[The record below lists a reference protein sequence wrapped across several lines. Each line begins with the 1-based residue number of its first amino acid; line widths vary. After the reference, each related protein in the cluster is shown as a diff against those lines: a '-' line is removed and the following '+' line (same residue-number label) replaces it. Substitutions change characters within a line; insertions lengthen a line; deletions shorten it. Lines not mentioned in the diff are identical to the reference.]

1 MEPTLRSAQV
11 LKQEAEDIGFE
22 GKDILEYV
30 KEQQKLD
37 REERAAWREDR
48 KRADESEEKKRADE
62 IKIQLAK
69 IQADKELALK
79 EMELHEQARQAQVT
93 ASSATTP
100 PPRNK
105 DAKSPKLPS
114 FIDEKDEL
122 GSYLLRFERYT
133 ENASWEKDTWAI
145 KLSAL
150 LTGRAMDV
158 YTRMSDA
165 DASDYDKLKK
175 ALLTRYNY
183 TEDGYRKRFR
193 EATPETEETPDQF
206 VIRLKNYL
214 AKWLELSGSSPQN
227 FDALVDLIVKEQFI
241 NACSEDLA
249 MYLLERGPKD
259 LVELTTWAQKYLIA
273 HKEQLGKS
281 KATVQPRRVDQK
293 KTTQSKPDSS
303 QGRQRLLQ
311 CYCCRGFGHRQSE
324 CGTKISPGK
333 DQKGSSTPVSQSSQK
348 KTRAMVAQL
357 DEDGEKAFTC
367 VEVEGTRSR
376 SNSKK
381 SGTEGST
388 DSDRAVYNAVCR
400 AQSNDGQTYVGVG
413 KLNGR
418 PVKVLRDTG
427 CTGMIVDRA
436 LVPEAQGSLQM
447 VDHTLIDV
455 PLANVYLDSPY
466 YKGHCRVMCVSS
478 PVYPVIIGNVRGARR
493 MLPDPDWKAED
504 QPGVRA
510 RTSGGNKDKDNDDNQ
525 GGDIPAW
532 MFRRSNQK
540 TGKSAPKERDSKVKP
555 AQPKEN
561 DDRARRNVKV
571 KEGATEEKC
580 VAGPVVTRAQAKKSD
595 KVHPLKVKEAMSSV
609 DKSTIENLQKKDST
623 LKKCFDCIGKP
634 IIRENYVGEFYK
646 KNGLLYRKHQ
656 ETKTGRSFNQLVVPK
671 ELRRQVMSV
680 NHESAFSGHLGAK
693 KTEVRILPN
702 FFWPGLRQDV
712 IRFCLSCDV
721 CQRTVK
727 RGSVKKVPLGSMPL
741 IDTPFKRVAVDIVG
755 PIAPPSEAGHRYILT
770 LVDYATKYPEA
781 VPLKKITTEAVAEA
795 LYSRTAKR

>member
-1 MEPTLRSAQV
+1 MFQHCSAKITKMEPILRSAQA

-37 REERAAWREDR
+37 REERAAWRETQKMQAQADVELA
-48 KRADESEEKKRADE
+48 KIRAEAEAEEKKRADE
-62 IKIQLAK
+62 IRFAQIEAAKEQAK
-69 IQADKELALK
+69 IEAEKELALK
-79 EMELHEQARQAQVT
+79 ELELKAQQSQAG
-93 ASSATTP
+93 ASLAATP

-114 FIDEKDEL
+114 FVDEKDEL
-122 GSYLLRFERYT
+122 DSYLLRFERYA

-193 EATPETEETPDQF
+193 EATPVTEETPDQF

-227 FDALVDLIVKEQFI
+227 FDALVDLIVKERFI

-281 KATVQPRRVDQK
+281 KATVQPRRADQK

-311 CYCCRGFGHRQSE
+311 CYRCRGFGHRQSE
-324 CGTKISPGK
+324 CGTKISPSK
-333 DQKGSSTPVSQSSQK
+333 ESQSSQK

-376 SNSKK
+376 RNSKK

-388 DSDRAVYNAVCR
+388 NSDRAVYSAVCR

-436 LVPEAQGSLQM
+436 LVPEVMVIPGSSGSLQM

-455 PLANVYLDSPY
+455 PLANVYLDS
-466 YKGHCRVMCVSS
+466 
-478 PVYPVIIGNVRGARR
+478 
-493 MLPDPDWKAED
+493 
-504 QPGVRA
+504 
-510 RTSGGNKDKDNDDNQ
+510 
-525 GGDIPAW
+525 
-532 MFRRSNQK
+532 
-540 TGKSAPKERDSKVKP
+540 
-555 AQPKEN
+555 
-561 DDRARRNVKV
+561 
-571 KEGATEEKC
+571 
-580 VAGPVVTRAQAKKSD
+580 
-595 KVHPLKVKEAMSSV
+595 
-609 DKSTIENLQKKDST
+609 
-623 LKKCFDCIGKP
+623 
-634 IIRENYVGEFYK
+634 
-646 KNGLLYRKHQ
+646 
-656 ETKTGRSFNQLVVPK
+656 
-671 ELRRQVMSV
+671 
-680 NHESAFSGHLGAK
+680 
-693 KTEVRILPN
+693 
-702 FFWPGLRQDV
+702 
-712 IRFCLSCDV
+712 
-721 CQRTVK
+721 
-727 RGSVKKVPLGSMPL
+727 
-741 IDTPFKRVAVDIVG
+741 
-755 PIAPPSEAGHRYILT
+755 
-770 LVDYATKYPEA
+770 
-781 VPLKKITTEAVAEA
+781 
-795 LYSRTAKR
+795 LYSKGTAG